1 MLLIRFRTRLGMSRG
16 AELGDCWVEGVVQYE
31 IQEEHKHVKGHV
43 GACGERF
50 EALFGALIQVDSAA
64 ARPV

>member
-1 MLLIRFRTRLGMSRG
+1 MSRG
-16 AELGDCWVEGVVQYE
+16 AE